1 MTRKTLMFLFAA
13 ILALAAVPGAF
24 AQTTAPTEVMFHWGA
39 IHTASG
45 QALAFNFELSDH
57 FGLTAPAAVE
67 LRLEDKNGNLIYDN
81 SMTVTPGHA
90 VTCVIATAPYLPN
103 PTKII
108 DTHGLI
114 AIDIHTIQ
122 PCIKVTFPPG
132 PTSPLDSMTPTL
144 EVMDVASGRVLDF
157 ANNPHTILQ

>member
-1 MTRKTLMFLFAA
+1 MTRKSLMFLLTA
-13 ILALAAVPGAF
+13 ILVIGAAPGAF

-90 VTCVIATAPYLPN
+90 VTWVIAIGPDVRTASK
-103 PTKII
+103 TIDG
-108 DTHGLI
+108 DTHGII
-114 AIDIHTIQ
+114 AIDTHTIQ
-122 PCIKVTFPPG
+122 PCLKVTYP
-132 PTSPLDSMTPTL
+132 
-144 EVMDVASGRVLDF
+144 
-157 ANNPHTILQ
+157 

>member
-39 IHTASG
+39 VHTASG

-81 SMTVTPGHA
+81 TATVTPGHA
-90 VTCVIATAPYLPN
+90 FTWVIIIAPDIRTAGK
-103 PTKII
+103 TIDG
-108 DTHGLI
+108 DTHGII
-114 AIDIHTIQ
+114 AID
-122 PCIKVTFPPG
+122 
-132 PTSPLDSMTPTL
+132 
-144 EVMDVASGRVLDF
+144 
-157 ANNPHTILQ
+157 